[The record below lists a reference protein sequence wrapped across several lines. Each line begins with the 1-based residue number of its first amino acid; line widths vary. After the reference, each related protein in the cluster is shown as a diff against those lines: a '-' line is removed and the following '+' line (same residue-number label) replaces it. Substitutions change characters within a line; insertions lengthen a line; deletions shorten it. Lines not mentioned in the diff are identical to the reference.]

1 MISWKLSTTK
11 VDYATDID
19 LPWLLWSCIY
29 GGGDIVW
36 RLYKVIGGNRG
47 LLGQF
52 TFDLAAFRDQLGN
65 NVSI

>member
-36 RLYKVIGGNRG
+36 RLHKV
-47 LLGQF
+47 
-52 TFDLAAFRDQLGN
+52 
-65 NVSI
+65 

>member
-1 MISWKLSTTK
+1 MINWKLSTTK

-36 RLYKVIGGNRG
+36 RLHKVIGGNRG

-65 NVSI
+65 HISI